1 MNKKNKSDNLFRKYY
16 LAEDLSLDA
25 RLINIFCSIGI
36 VGALTVFIT
45 RIIFGTMPV
54 LIIIDFL
61 VFFTMVLVLYL
72 SNRFHDYAFCKRLI
86 IISVCFILFPLSF
99 FFSGG
104 AGSSNEHYLLL
115 AIVVVCLFEFNG
127 YKSIIYTL
135 IEFIIIIAVHCI
147 NYLHPDFIIQ
157 LSGGAEY
164 LEKYNFIN
172 RFLGFTLV
180 GLCSASFVSLQSY
193 FYHIEKQKAEIAR
206 RELEMAQRTTNAMLN
221 SNPHV
226 NILFDSNFKV
236 IDCNPAALIY
246 LGFANREEFKNNL
259 VQGMIEAIP
268 PYQSNGR
275 PSIPMQERIMTA
287 VREGE
292 VRFETELNLL
302 GNLKTLSVDL
312 KRIPYG
318 DSFGIVGYL
327 VDITDVL
334 ETERELQRRD
344 RLLAAVNQAAAILA
358 SGAAFEKMLHDSMA
372 ILAEAAGLDR
382 IYVWHIAEYNGQKI
396 YLAVHEWMN
405 EVGSSKRTIGSKGT
419 GGSKGTVGEGT
430 DMKFIETIP
439 EWDKKF
445 PMGESV
451 NGPVRTLSEN
461 ERKALDWFGVLSI
474 LAIPVFFQNK
484 FWGFLS
490 FEDCHSE
497 RTFPDSD
504 VSILQSG
511 SLLIAGAIVREKMTR
526 ELKTTM
532 EEAQT
537 ANRAK
542 SEFLSNMSHEI
553 RTPMNA
559 IIGMTGIGISSD
571 EIYRKD
577 YAFGKIQEASTHL
590 LGVINDVLDMSKIE
604 AGKFEL
610 NPVEF
615 EFEKML
621 RKVSDVIMFR
631 ADEKKIKFMV
641 RIDRNIPNLLIADDQ
656 RIAQVITNLLS
667 NAVKF
672 TPEGG
677 SIKLNAVFVKGE
689 GNVVTLRFEVR
700 DSGIGISAD
709 QQAHLFKSFQQAESG
724 TTRKFGGTGLGLVI
738 SKRIVEMMG
747 GEIRIESELGKGATF
762 IFTIKAECGKGE
774 SPYPAVTGL
783 NLSNLRML
791 AVDDMPETREF
802 FEDVAQRFNFSCDVA
817 ASGKEALELVSKNG
831 LYDIYFVDWKIPGM
845 NGLELAGKLRELG
858 SNNSIITM
866 ISAGEWSN
874 VETEARAAGI
884 DRFLSKPLFPS
895 AVIDCISECLG
906 LESLKTTEN
915 NAITEADVY
924 EGRRIL
930 LAEDIE
936 INREIVLTML
946 EPTRLKIDYAENGR
960 AAVRM
965 YCDEPG
971 KYDMIFMD
979 VQMPEMDGYEATEL
993 IRKFEKENMESS
1005 PGKVKRVPIIA
1016 MTANVFREDI
1026 EKCLVAGMDSHI
1038 GKPLALE
1045 DMVDMLRKYL

>member
-259 VQGMIEAIP
+259 VQSMFGAIP
-268 PYQSNGR
+268 PYQSNGKA
-275 PSIPMQERIMTA
+275 SIPMHERIMTA
-287 VREGE
+287 VLEGE
-292 VRFETELNLL
+292 VHFETELNLL
-302 GNLKTLSVDL
+302 GGLKTLSVDL

-318 DSFGIVGYL
+318 GSFGIVGYL
-327 VDITDVL
+327 VDITSVL
-334 ETERELQRRD
+334 DTERELQRRD

-358 SGAAFEKMLHDSMA
+358 SGAAFEKTLHDSMA
-372 ILAEAAGLDR
+372 ILAEAADLDR
-382 IYVWHIAEYNGQKI
+382 IYVWHIAEYNEQKN
-396 YLAVHEWMN
+396 YAVMHEWMN
-405 EVGSSKRTIGSKGT
+405 EVGRSKRI
-419 GGSKGTVGEGT
+419 VGEGT
-430 DMKFIETIP
+430 DTKLIETIP
-439 EWDKKF
+439 EWDNKL
-445 PMGESV
+445 PRGESV

-461 ERKALDWFGVLSI
+461 ERKALEWHGVVSI
-474 LAIPVFFQNK
+474 LAIPVFFQNE

-490 FEDCHSE
+490 FNDCHSE
-497 RTFPDSD
+497 RTFSDSD

-532 EEAQT
+532 EEAQA

-559 IIGMTGIGISSD
+559 IIGMTTIGITSD
-571 EIYRKD
+571 EIDRKN

-631 ADEKKIKFMV
+631 ADEKKLKFMV
-641 RIDRNIPNLLIADDQ
+641 RIDRNIPNSLIADDQ

-677 SIKLNAVFVKGE
+677 SIKLNAVFVKME
-689 GNVVTLRFEVR
+689 GNTVTLRFEVR
-700 DSGIGISAD
+700 DSGIGISAE

-738 SKRIVEMMG
+738 SKRIVEMMD
-747 GEIRIESELGKGATF
+747 GEIQIESELGKGAAF
-762 IFTIKAECGKGE
+762 IFTIKTERGKGE
-774 SPYPAVTGL
+774 YPYPAVTGL
-783 NLSNLRML
+783 NLSNLRVL
-791 AVDDMPETREF
+791 AVDDMPEVCDF
-802 FEDVAQRFNFSCDVA
+802 FEDVAQRFNFHCDVA
-817 ASGKEALELVSKNG
+817 ASGKEALELVSKHG
-831 LYDIYFVDWKIPGM
+831 IYDIYFVDWKMPGM
-845 NGLELAGKLRELG
+845 DGLELAGKLRELG
-858 SNNSIITM
+858 SNNSITTM
-866 ISAGEWSN
+866 ISSGEWSS
-874 VETEARAAGI
+874 VKTEAREAGI
-884 DRFLSKPLFPS
+884 DHFLSKPLFPS
-895 AVIDCISECLG
+895 AIIDCISEYLG
-906 LESLKTTEN
+906 LESLKTIEN
-915 NAITEADVY
+915 NVFTETDIY
-924 EGRRIL
+924 EDRRIL

-946 EPTRLKIDYAENGR
+946 EPTRLKIDCAENGR
-960 AAVRM
+960 AAVKM

-979 VQMPEMDGYEATEL
+979 VQMPEMDGYEATKQ
-993 IRKFEKENMESS
+993 IRKFENENMESL
-1005 PGKVKRVPIIA
+1005 PIEVKKVPIIA

-1026 EKCLVAGMDSHI
+1026 EKCLVAGMDNHI
-1038 GKPLALE
+1038 GKPLVLE
-1045 DMVDMLRKYL
+1045 DIVGILRKYL

>member
-1 MNKKNKSDNLFRKYY
+1 MNMKNKSNNQFRKYY

-25 RLINIFCSIGI
+25 RLINIFCSIGVIGTVI
-36 VGALTVFIT
+36 VFMT
-45 RIIFGTMPV
+45 RIILRMTLA

-61 VFFTMVLVLYL
+61 VFLTMVFVLYL
-72 SNRFHDYAFCKRLI
+72 SNCFHNYTFCKRFI

-104 AGSSNEHYLLL
+104 VGSSNEYYLLL
-115 AIVVVCLFEFNG
+115 AIVVVCLFEFDG
-127 YKSIIYTL
+127 LRSVIYIL
-135 IEFIIIIAVHCI
+135 IEFLIIIAVHCI
-147 NYLHPDFIIQ
+147 YYLRPEFVIQ
-157 LSGGAEY
+157 LSGGAKY
-164 LEKYNFIN
+164 LDPPGLID
-172 RFLGFTLV
+172 RVLGFALT
-180 GLCSASFVSLQSY
+180 GLCSASFISLQSY
-193 FYHIEKQKAEIAR
+193 FFHVEKQKAEIIA
-206 RELEMAQRTTNAMLN
+206 RELELAQLTTNAMLK
-221 SNPHV
+221 SNPHI
-226 NILFDSNFKV
+226 NILFDSDFKV
-236 IDCNPAALIY
+236 IDCNPAALTY
-246 LGFANREEFKNNL
+246 LGFSNREEFKNNL
-259 VQGMIEAIP
+259 VQSIFGAIP

-275 PSIPMQERIMTA
+275 PSIPIRERIMTA
-287 VREGE
+287 VLEGE
-292 VRFETELNLL
+292 VHFETELNLL
-302 GNLKTLSVDL
+302 GGLKTLSVDL

-318 DSFGIVGYL
+318 GSFGIVGYL
-327 VDITDVL
+327 VDITSVL
-334 ETERELQRRD
+334 ETERELQMRD
-344 RLLAAVNQAAAILA
+344 RLLGAVNHAAAILM
-358 SGAAFEKMLHDSMA
+358 SGAAFEETLHDSMA

-382 IYVWHIAEYNGQKI
+382 IYVWHIAEYNGRKFYAMI
-396 YLAVHEWMN
+396 HEWMN
-405 EVGSSKRTIGSKGT
+405 ELGSSKRT

-430 DMKFIETIP
+430 DIKLVETIP
-439 EWDKKF
+439 EWDNKL
-445 PMGESV
+445 PGGESV
-451 NGPVRTLSEN
+451 NGPARILSEN
-461 ERKALDWFGVLSI
+461 ERRALEWHGVVSI
-474 LAIPVFFQNK
+474 LAIPVFFQNE

-490 FEDCHSE
+490 FDDCHSE
-497 RTFPDSD
+497 RTFSDSD

-511 SLLIAGAIVREKMTR
+511 SLLIAGAIVREQMTR

-532 EEAQT
+532 EEARA

-559 IIGMTGIGISSD
+559 IIGMTSIGIASD
-571 EIYRKD
+571 EIGRKD

-631 ADEKKIKFMV
+631 ADEKKLKYMV
-641 RIDRNIPNLLIADDQ
+641 RIDRNIPNSLIADDQ

-677 SIKLNAVFVKGE
+677 SIRLNAVFVKGE
-689 GNVVTLRFEVR
+689 GNTVTLRFEVQ
-700 DSGIGISAD
+700 DSGIGISVE

-747 GEIRIESELGKGATF
+747 GEIRIESELGKGAAF
-762 IFTIKAECGKGE
+762 IFTVKAERGKGE
-774 SPYPAVTGL
+774 YPYPAVTGL
-783 NLSNLRML
+783 NLSNLRAL
-791 AVDDMPETREF
+791 AVDDMPDAREF
-802 FEDVAQRFNFSCDVA
+802 FEDVAQRFDFHCDVA
-817 ASGKEALELVSKNG
+817 ASGNEALEFVAKNG
-831 LYDIYFVDWKIPGM
+831 FYDIYFVDWKMPGM
-845 NGLELAGKLRELG
+845 DGLELAGKLRELG
-858 SNNSIITM
+858 GKNSITTM
-866 ISAGEWSN
+866 ISSGEWSS

-895 AVIDCISECLG
+895 AIIDCISEYLG
-906 LESLKTTEN
+906 LESLKTGEANVFTE
-915 NAITEADVY
+915 TDVY

-946 EPTRLKIDYAENGR
+946 EPTRLKIDCAENGGV
-960 AAVRM
+960 AVKM
-965 YCDEPG
+965 YRDEPG

-979 VQMPEMDGYEATEL
+979 VQMPKMDGYEATKQ
-993 IRKFEKENMESS
+993 IRKFENENMESL
-1005 PGKVKRVPIIA
+1005 PIEVKRVPIIA

-1026 EKCLVAGMDSHI
+1026 EKCLAAGMDNHI

-1045 DMVDMLRKYL
+1045 DIVGMLRKYL

>member
-1 MNKKNKSDNLFRKYY
+1 MNVKNKSNNLFRKYY
-16 LAEDLSLDA
+16 LAEDISLDA

-36 VGALTVFIT
+36 VGTVPVYIT
-45 RIIFGTMPV
+45 RIIIGAMPV
-54 LIIIDFL
+54 LIVIDFL
-61 VFFTMVLVLYL
+61 VFLTMFFVLYL
-72 SNRFHDYAFCKRLI
+72 SNRFHNYTFCKRLI
-86 IISVCFILFPLSF
+86 IILVCFILFPVSF
-99 FFSGG
+99 LFGGG
-104 AGSSNEHYLLL
+104 AGSSNEYYLLL
-115 AIVVVCLFEFNG
+115 AIVIICLFEFNG
-127 YKSIIYTL
+127 LRSIIYIL
-135 IEFIIIIAVHCI
+135 IEFIIIIAVHCVF
-147 NYLHPDFIIQ
+147 YLHPEFIIK

-172 RFLGFTLV
+172 RVLGFALT
-180 GLCSASFVSLQSY
+180 GLCSASFISLQSY
-193 FYHIEKQKAEIAR
+193 FFHVEKQNADIIT
-206 RELEMAQRTTNAMLN
+206 RELVMAQRTTNAMLN
-221 SNPHV
+221 SNPHI
-226 NILFDSNFKV
+226 NILFDSDFKV
-236 IDCNPAALIY
+236 IDCNPAAFIY
-246 LGFANREEFKNNL
+246 LGFTNREELKKNL
-259 VQGMIEAIP
+259 VQKMIEAIP

-275 PSIPMQERIMTA
+275 PSLSMRERIMTT
-287 VREGE
+287 VREGGAH
-292 VRFETELNLL
+292 FETELNLL
-302 GNLKTLSVDL
+302 GGLKTLSVDL

-327 VDITDVL
+327 VDITGML

-358 SGAAFEKMLHDSMA
+358 SGAAFEKTLHDSMA
-372 ILAEAAGLDR
+372 ILAEAADLDL
-382 IYVWHIAEYNGQKI
+382 IYVWHIAEHNGRKF
-396 YLAVHEWMN
+396 YVVMHEWMN

-419 GGSKGTVGEGT
+419 AGEGT
-430 DMKFIETIP
+430 DTKPIESIP
-439 EWDKKF
+439 EWDDKL
-445 PMGESV
+445 PGGESV
-451 NGPVRTLSEN
+451 NGPVGTLSEN
-461 ERKALDWFGVLSI
+461 ERKVLELHGVVSI
-474 LAIPVFFQNK
+474 LAIPVFFQNE

-490 FEDCHSE
+490 FNDCHSE
-497 RTFPDSD
+497 RTFSDSD

-511 SLLIAGAIVREKMTR
+511 SLLIAGAIVREQMTR

-532 EEAQT
+532 EEAQA

-559 IIGMTGIGISSD
+559 IIGMTTIGITTD
-571 EIYRKD
+571 KIDRKN

-621 RKVSDVIMFR
+621 QKVSDVIMFR
-631 ADEKKIKFMV
+631 ADEKKQKFMV

-677 SIKLNAVFVKGE
+677 SIKLNAVFVKE
-689 GNVVTLRFEVR
+689 NANTVTLRFEVR
-700 DSGIGISAD
+700 DSGIGISAE

-747 GEIRIESELGKGATF
+747 GEIQIESELGKGATF
-762 IFTIKAECGKGE
+762 IFTVKAERGKGE
-774 SPYPAVTGL
+774 YSCPAVTGL
-783 NLSNLRML
+783 NLSNLRVL
-791 AVDDMPETREF
+791 AVDDMPEARDF
-802 FEDVAQRFNFSCDVA
+802 FEDVAQRFKFSCDVA

-831 LYDIYFVDWKIPGM
+831 LYDIYFVDWKMPGM
-845 NGLELAGKLRELG
+845 DGLELARELRELG
-858 SNNSIITM
+858 SKNSVTTM
-866 ISAGEWSN
+866 ISSGEWSS
-874 VETEARAAGI
+874 VETETRAAGI
-884 DRFLSKPLFPS
+884 DSFLSKPLFPS
-895 AVIDCISECLG
+895 AIIDCISEYLG
-906 LESLKTTEN
+906 LESLKTGEN
-915 NAITEADVY
+915 NVFTEIDVY

-946 EPTRLKIDYAENGR
+946 EPTRLKIDCAENGR
-960 AAVRM
+960 AAVKM

-979 VQMPEMDGYEATEL
+979 VQMPEMDGYEATKQ
-993 IRKFEKENMESS
+993 IRKFENENMESL
-1005 PGKVKRVPIIA
+1005 PIEAKRVPIIA

-1026 EKCLVAGMDSHI
+1026 EKCLAAGMDNHI

-1045 DMVDMLRKYL
+1045 DILGMLRKYL